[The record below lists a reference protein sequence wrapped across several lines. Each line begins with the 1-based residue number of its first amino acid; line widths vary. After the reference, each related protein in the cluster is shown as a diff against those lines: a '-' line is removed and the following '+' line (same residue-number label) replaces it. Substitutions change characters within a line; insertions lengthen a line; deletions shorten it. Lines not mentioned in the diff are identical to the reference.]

1 MRGIYNVL
9 KLNNNE
15 VTFVTFPN
23 NERRLDLNEEYL
35 KENNIITWKYEND
48 SSIFELLLADNVMTQ
63 LNHTYNLVITYM
75 PYSRM
80 DRVEKSNTAFSL
92 DALTSLLAKQLQK
105 VKKVYVFDP
114 HSPVTLEKL
123 KEYGLDAHE
132 LNYSL
137 ADDVIS
143 TTNIDINKSWVV
155 FPDHGAARRYD
166 ASKYPNVIICEKKR
180 DFATGRIIDLK
191 ANIHTKNGSPSQDAP
206 LIVIDDLSSYGGTFV
221 RALQAVDTLGITY
234 GESWLI
240 ISHAEEA
247 VHKGELLNTYDKL
260 FTTDSL
266 WIATGMEL
274 LKSEPRAQ
282 INIRRIDDIINQ
294 LK

>member
-1 MRGIYNVL
+1 M
-9 KLNNNE
+9 
-15 VTFVTFPN
+15 
-23 NERRLDLNEEYL
+23 
-35 KENNIITWKYEND
+35 
-48 SSIFELLLADNVMTQ
+48 
-63 LNHTYNLVITYM
+63 
-75 PYSRM
+75 
-80 DRVEKSNTAFSL
+80 
-92 DALTSLLAKQLQK
+92 
-105 VKKVYVFDP
+105 
-114 HSPVTLEKL
+114 
-123 KEYGLDAHE
+123 
-132 LNYSL
+132 
-137 ADDVIS
+137 
-143 TTNIDINKSWVV
+143 
-155 FPDHGAARRYD
+155 
-166 ASKYPNVIICEKKR
+166 IICEKKR

-191 ANIHTKNGSPSQDAP
+191 ATIHTQNGSPSQDAP

-282 INIRRIDDIINQ
+282 INIRRIDDIITNQ
-294 LK
+294 QI